1 MNNWDIN
8 IFHYEFMASIWLW
21 GLLLLPFLFYYLLKK
36 ERNRS
41 GDWKFTG
48 LHSDQNDLKNN
59 SISWIRILLI
69 FAKTSLL
76 ACLLIALAKPYSWEA
91 SETKNEAS
99 KYGIDIILAMD
110 VSMSM
115 LARDF
120 NPNRLTVAKEVAK
133 EFIDGRHGDRIGLVV
148 YAGEAY
154 TACPATLDYALLK
167 GQVDKID
174 GSNLE
179 PGTAIGTGLGTAVVQ
194 LRSDSLK
201 SKVTGTFLSE
211 TGDYRYL
218 AGNVDANNTLFLSTF
233 DGVHAYQFV
242 ANIYSRDSI
251 EGIFYSGASYNTVWK
266 GRRNDAAQ
274 LTDPDSL
281 SEMITHGALTFDAKT
296 LNGKDFHFKAQENHP
311 TIIQIMGTW
320 CPNCMD
326 EMNYFKEIYP
336 KYKQNGVE
344 IIAVSFEIGTHTKD
358 QLKRLRQFKK
368 RAEVPY
374 KVLLGGSSTNKG
386 EAAQVFKDLSKVMG
400 FPTTI
405 FIDEKGHV
413 VKVHTGF
420 SGPGTGIEF
429 LKFKEE
435 TEQLLNKISGL
446 QSPIIFD

>member
-1 MNNWDIN
+1 MRN
-8 IFHYEFMASIWLW
+8 ISSFFVFILFQMFYLNAAFGQIQYTFGHWHAELALNDR
-21 GLLLLPFLFYYLLKK
+21 LNLPFDLQVVEQSFCSMAEQKGTIPLLIICNGEERITLTGKK
-36 ERNRS
+36 GKEGEINYSFPIIESELKVKFAENGKELKGTWINYNKSKIQPFAFSAYASEESRFLTQEQPKI
-41 GDWKFTG
+41 DFTG
-48 LHSDQNDLKNN
+48 R
-59 SISWIRILLI
+59 WEVI
-69 FAKTSLL
+69 FENGK
-76 ACLLIALAKPYSWEA
+76 EA
-91 SETKNEAS
+91 
-99 KYGIDIILAMD
+99 
-110 VSMSM
+110 
-115 LARDF
+115 
-120 NPNRLTVAKEVAK
+120 
-133 EFIDGRHGDRIGLVV
+133 
-148 YAGEAY
+148 
-154 TACPATLDYALLK
+154 
-167 GQVDKID
+167 
-174 GSNLE
+174 
-179 PGTAIGTGLGTAVVQ
+179 AIGVFKQVG
-194 LRSDSLK
+194 K
-201 SKVTGTFLSE
+201 EVTGTFLSE

-266 GRRNDAAQ
+266 GRRNDTAQ

-281 SEMITHGALTFDAKT
+281 SEMKTHGALTFDAKT

-386 EAAQVFKDLSKVMG
+386 EAAQVFKDLSRVMG

-446 QSPIIFD
+446 QSPVIFD